1 MTPPSS
7 PRRLHLVSSLLPP
20 LQRCRPRCAGNGLD
34 RGRPGLTAA
43 APGFSSRCVESP
55 WPPRR
60 VTFVAAASQLHCC
73 RQESLPDKVTSSKSL
88 LSMVLLPC
96 LMCVWLLTGEGLRR
110 CRPAPVRSGATWLP
124 GRLDYSL
131 QSSKKWED
139 LGAAPFWI
147 WGLHGLGAASHGN
160 EGKFLGI

>member
-1 MTPPSS
+1 M
-7 PRRLHLVSSLLPP
+7 
-20 LQRCRPRCAGNGLD
+20 D

-131 QSSKKWED
+131 QVTTSLFSPSLVCISLCCFLSFLTRRNTQSSKKWED